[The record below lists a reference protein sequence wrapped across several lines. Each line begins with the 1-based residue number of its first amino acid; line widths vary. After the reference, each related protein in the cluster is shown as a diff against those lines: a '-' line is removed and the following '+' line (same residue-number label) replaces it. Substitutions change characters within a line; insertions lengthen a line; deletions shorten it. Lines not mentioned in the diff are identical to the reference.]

1 MRMAC
6 MRTPFKRIV
15 AGLTLVSKMRCADR
29 DPAGQTGT
37 GGLNILMIIAP
48 PFGSKG
54 YYIIY
59 HVIISGGGTT
69 LIECEVMPR

>member
-48 PFGSKG
+48 PFGLKG

-59 HVIISGGGTT
+59 HDSCVET
-69 LIECEVMPR
+69 VK